1 MNVNAP
7 DQQSA
12 IRTGATNAVAAL
24 WQRMSTRRRRQFYG
38 LVAISLLA
46 SIAEV
51 TSLAMLFPLLL
62 LLASPQQAMDNALI
76 QPVAAALGVLDTSS
90 LAFAALLAF
99 IGAALAAGIIR
110 WIVLVANNSYSFGLA
125 TELSERAYRKSLLQ
139 PYSVQLQRNSST
151 IIDGVMNKTMAV
163 AGNVVAQILT
173 LMTSTV
179 VGLSILVTL
188 IATDP
193 MVAAIT
199 GITFALIYITI
210 TIAVRQSLQQNGET
224 IARESARA
232 IRALQEGLGGIRDVL
247 IDGTQ
252 ETYAQIFR
260 SADRPFKAAM
270 SRNAIIA
277 GSPRFIVETLGMIL
291 IATLAFFL
299 TRADGGMGSAIPTLG
314 VLALGAQRLLPMLQ
328 QSYAAIATI
337 RGSEASLWGVI
348 ELLDQPDAPEQS
360 IAAVPFER
368 DIRLSSV
375 SFQYPTASTP
385 VLHDMT
391 LTIPKGSRYGFYG
404 PTGGGKSTTLDII
417 MGLLEP
423 SGGSIQVDGLTITEQ
438 HQRAWRSHV
447 AHVPQA
453 IYLSDSTIAE
463 NIAFGSKRDEID
475 MDRLRAAAKSAQIAE
490 TIESWPNGYD
500 TFVGERGL
508 RISGGQ
514 RQRIGVARAL
524 YKQADLI
531 ILDEATSALDNQT
544 ESALIEAIEALGS
557 HITVIM
563 VAHRLTTLRN
573 CDALVEIQDGRV
585 KRVGRYEELIA

>member
-1 MNVNAP
+1 M
-7 DQQSA
+7 
-12 IRTGATNAVAAL
+12 NAVAAFWL
-24 WQRMSTRRRRQFYG
+24 RLPQRRRRQFYG
-38 LVAISLLA
+38 LIGLSLIA
-46 SIAEV
+46 SVAEV

-62 LLASPQQAMDNALI
+62 LLSSPHKAMDSDLLRS
-76 QPVAAALGVLDTSS
+76 VATVLGITETEHLVLAALFTFV
-90 LAFAALLAF
+90 A
-99 IGAALAAGIIR
+99 AALAAGSIR
-110 WIVLVANNSYSFGLA
+110 WIVMAFNNNYSFGLA
-125 TELSERAYRKSLLQ
+125 AELSERTYRKSLLQ

-163 AGNVVAQILT
+163 ASNVIAQILT
-173 LMTSTV
+173 LMTSVV
-179 VGLSILVTL
+179 VGMSILVTL
-188 IATDP
+188 LITDP
-193 MVAAIT
+193 TVAAIT
-199 GITFALIYITI
+199 GITFATIYTSI
-210 TIAVRQSLQQNGET
+210 TIAVRSRLRNNAET
-224 IARESARA
+224 IARESGRA
-232 IRALQEGLGGIRDVL
+232 IRALQEGLGSIRDVL
-247 IDGTQ
+247 IDGSQ
-252 ETYAQIFR
+252 ETFTHIFR
-260 SADRPFKAAM
+260 SSDRSLKTAM

-337 RGSEASLWGVI
+337 RGNETSIWNVI
-348 ELLDQPDAPEQS
+348 ELLDQPDGPAQS
-360 IAAVPFER
+360 ITSVLFDKE
-368 DIRLSSV
+368 IRLSAV
-375 SFQYPTASTP
+375 GFQYPTASAA
-385 VLHDMT
+385 VLHNMT
-391 LTIPKGSRYGFYG
+391 LTIPKGCRYGFYG

-423 SGGSIQVDGLTITEQ
+423 SSGQIQVDGLSITGQ
-438 HQRAWRSHV
+438 HHKAWRAHI

-463 NIAFGSKRDEID
+463 NIAFSSKRDEID
-475 MDRLRAAAKSAQIAE
+475 MDRLRAAARSAQIAD
-490 TIESWPNGYD
+490 TIESWPDGYD
-500 TFVGERGL
+500 TLVGERGL

-557 HITVIM
+557 DITVIM
-563 VAHRLTTLRN
+563 VAHRLTTLKN
-573 CDALVEIQDGRV
+573 CDTLVEIEGGRV
-585 KRVGRYEELIA
+585 KRMGRYEDVFTTDG

>member
-1 MNVNAP
+1 MSSNGP
-7 DQQSA
+7 DLK
-12 IRTGATNAVAAL
+12 TGARKGAMNAVGAL
-24 WQRMSTRRRRQFYG
+24 WQRMPARRRRQFYG
-38 LVAISLLA
+38 LVAISLMA

-62 LLASPQQAMDNALI
+62 LLASPQQALDHELI
-76 QPVAAALGVLDTSS
+76 QPVAAALGLTETPS
-90 LAFAALLAF
+90 LALAALLAF
-99 IGAALAAGIIR
+99 ITAALAAGIIR
-110 WIVLVANNSYSFGLA
+110 WAVLVANNSYSFGLA
-125 TELSERAYRKSLLQ
+125 TELSEQAYRKSLLQ

-179 VGLSILVTL
+179 VGLSILITL
-188 IATDP
+188 IVTDP

-199 GITFALIYITI
+199 GTTFALIYITI
-210 TIAVRQSLQQNGET
+210 TVAVRQSLRQNGET

-270 SRNAIIA
+270 NRNAIIA

-291 IATLAFFL
+291 IATLAFVL
-299 TRADGGMGSAIPTLG
+299 TTADGGMGSAIPTLG

-337 RGSEASLWGVI
+337 RGTEASLWGVI
-348 ELLDQPDAPEQS
+348 ELLDQPDAPAQS
-360 IAAVPFER
+360 GTAVPFEHE
-368 DIRLSSV
+368 IRLVGV
-375 SFQYPTASTP
+375 SFQYPSATAP
-385 VLHDMT
+385 VLRDMT

-423 SGGSIQVDGLTITEQ
+423 SGGSIEVDGLQITEE
-438 HQRAWRSHV
+438 HQKAWRAHV

-453 IYLSDSTIAE
+453 IYLADSTIAE
-463 NIAFGSKRDEID
+463 NIAFGSKREDID
-475 MDRLRAAAKSAQIAE
+475 MERLRAAAKSAQIAE
-490 TIESWPNGYD
+490 TIESWPKGYD

-524 YKQADLI
+524 YKKADLI

-557 HITVIM
+557 HVTIIM
-563 VAHRLTTLRN
+563 VAHRLTTLKN
-573 CDALVEIQDGRV
+573 CDALVQIEGGRV
-585 KRVGRYEELIA
+585 KRVGRYEQLIA

>member
-1 MNVNAP
+1 M
-7 DQQSA
+7 
-12 IRTGATNAVAAL
+12 NAVAAL
-24 WQRMSTRRRRQFYG
+24 WQRLPQRRRRQFYG
-38 LVAISLLA
+38 LIAISLLA
-46 SIAEV
+46 SVAEV
-51 TSLAMLFPLLL
+51 MSLAMLFPLLL
-62 LLASPQQAMDNALI
+62 LLASPQQAMESGFI
-76 QPVAAALGVLDTSS
+76 QPVATAIGLTDTAP
-90 LAFAALLAF
+90 LAFAALMAF
-99 IGAALAAGIIR
+99 IAAALAAGIIR
-110 WIVLVANNSYSFGLA
+110 WIVLVANNNYSFGLA

-188 IATDP
+188 IVTDP
-193 MVAAIT
+193 TVAAVT
-199 GITFALIYITI
+199 GITFAVIYITI
-210 TIAVRQSLQQNGET
+210 TIAVRQRLQQNGEI

-232 IRALQEGLGGIRDVL
+232 INALQEGLGGIRDVL

-260 SADRPFKAAM
+260 NADRPFKAAM

-348 ELLDQPDAPEQS
+348 ELLDQPDAPSQS
-360 IAAVPFER
+360 VSKVPFER
-368 DIRLSSV
+368 DIRLAAV
-375 SFQYPTASTP
+375 SFQYPTASVP

-391 LTIPKGSRYGFYG
+391 LTIPKGSRCGFYG

-423 SGGSIQVDGLTITEQ
+423 SGGRIEVDGLPITEQ
-438 HQRAWRSHV
+438 HQKAWRAHV

-475 MDRLRAAAKSAQIAE
+475 MDRLRSAARSAQIAD
-490 TIESWPNGYD
+490 TIESWQNGYD
-500 TFVGERGL
+500 TRVGERGL

-544 ESALIEAIEALGS
+544 ESALIDAIEALGS
-557 HITVIM
+557 HVTIIM
-563 VAHRLTTLRN
+563 VAHRLTTLKN
-573 CDALVEIQDGRV
+573 CDALVEIEGGRV
-585 KRVGRYEELIA
+585 KRVGRYDELIA

>member
-1 MNVNAP
+1 MSSNGP
-7 DQQSA
+7 DLQ
-12 IRTGATNAVAAL
+12 TGARKGAMNAVGAL
-24 WQRMSTRRRRQFYG
+24 WQRLPARRRRQFYG

-62 LLASPQQAMDNALI
+62 LLASPQQALDHELI
-76 QPVAAALGVLDTSS
+76 QPVAAALGLTETPA
-90 LAFAALLAF
+90 LALAALLAF
-99 IGAALAAGIIR
+99 ITAALAAGIIR
-110 WIVLVANNSYSFGLA
+110 WVVLVANNSYSFGLA
-125 TELSERAYRKSLLQ
+125 TELSEQAYRKSLLQ

-179 VGLSILVTL
+179 VGLSILITL
-188 IATDP
+188 IVTDP

-210 TIAVRQSLQQNGET
+210 TVAVRQSLRQNGET

-270 SRNAIIA
+270 NRNAIIA

-291 IATLAFFL
+291 IATLAFVL
-299 TRADGGMGSAIPTLG
+299 TTADGGMGSAIPTLG

-337 RGSEASLWGVI
+337 RGTEASLWGVI
-348 ELLDQPDAPEQS
+348 ELLDQPDAPTQS
-360 IAAVPFER
+360 GTAVPFEHE
-368 DIRLSSV
+368 IRLVGV
-375 SFQYPTASTP
+375 SFQYPSATAP
-385 VLHDMT
+385 VLRDMT

-423 SGGSIQVDGLTITEQ
+423 SGGSIEVDGQQITEE
-438 HQRAWRSHV
+438 HQKAWRAHV

-453 IYLSDSTIAE
+453 IYLADSTIAE
-463 NIAFGSKRDEID
+463 NIAFGSKREEID
-475 MDRLRAAAKSAQIAE
+475 MERLRAAAKSAQIAE
-490 TIESWPNGYD
+490 TIESWPKGYD

-524 YKQADLI
+524 YKRADLI
-531 ILDEATSALDNQT
+531 ILDEATSALDNKT
-544 ESALIEAIEALGS
+544 ESALIEAIEALGA
-557 HITVIM
+557 HVTIIM
-563 VAHRLTTLRN
+563 VAHRLTTLKN
-573 CDALVEIQDGRV
+573 CDALVQIEGGRV
-585 KRVGRYEELIA
+585 KRVGRYDELMA